1 MAPFE
6 INWEASEFE
15 HRPKDIS
22 WYWLSIII
30 ATIALGIAI
39 WQKNF
44 LFGFFI
50 IIAEILLLVW
60 GGREP
65 GIIKFALSDKGL
77 TISNRKFYP
86 LSDIAGFCLEETND
100 DKWSM
105 VIFRFRRRFAALS
118 RVIAPKAQVAEIKK
132 HLAEAAIPEIEHEES
147 FIETLQKFFRF

>member
-1 MAPFE
+1 MTPFE
-6 INWEASEFE
+6 MNWEAPEFE

-50 IIAEILLLVW
+50 VIAEILLLVW

-65 GIIKFALSDKGL
+65 RIIKFVLSDKGL
-77 TISNRKFYP
+77 TINGKKFYS
-86 LSDIAGFCLEETND
+86 LSDILNFSIEETGD
-100 DKWSM
+100 DSWA
-105 VIFRFRRRFAALS
+105 IIILRFRRRFAALS
-118 RVIAPKAQVAEIKK
+118 RVIAPRAQVAEIKK
-132 HLAEAAIPEIEHEES
+132 HLAAAAVPETEHEES